1 VKWLR
6 LNNQTYPLR
15 QGEST
20 IGRSPYCS
28 IQVSSDQASREHA
41 AVSLNGDVATISDL
55 GSRNGTFINGVRI
68 TAPTPLLPGALI
80 GIGGVSLSYFEGEL
94 SAEPLALGRTQETP
108 ALSRDILETTFPDL
122 PDPKSK

>member
-6 LNNQTYPLR
+6 LNGQTHPLR

-28 IQVSSDQASREHA
+28 IQISSDQASREHA
-41 AVSLNGDVATISDL
+41 AVSLNGDVVVIADL

-68 TAPTPLLPGALI
+68 AEPTQLLPGALI
-80 GIGGVSLSYFEGEL
+80 GIGGLSISYFEGE
-94 SAEPLALGRTQETP
+94 SSPEPLHLGRTRETP
-108 ALSRDILETTFPDL
+108 ALTRDMLETTFPDL
-122 PDPKSK
+122 QDPKDS

>member
-6 LNNQTYPLR
+6 LNNRTYPLR

-28 IQVSSDQASREHA
+28 IQVASDQASREHA
-41 AVSLNGDVATISDL
+41 AISLNGDVATISDL

-68 TAPTPLLPGALI
+68 AAPTLLLSGALI
-80 GIGGVSLSYFEGEL
+80 GIGGVSISYFEGEV
-94 SAEPLALGRTQETP
+94 SPEPLTLGRTQETP
-108 ALSRDILETTFPDL
+108 AFSRNMLETTFPDL
-122 PDPKSK
+122 PDPKDG